1 MSPKSVRKIALEILL
16 SWEERK
22 SDVSSLLD
30 RAIREEQIQD
40 VDKALLTELVYGV
53 LRWRGRLDYIIKM
66 FVRTP
71 TPVGLRHSRQN
82 LDDVTLNILRLGA
95 YQLIITDKIPP
106 YAAINESVE
115 LAKSHPGRKKFV
127 NAVLRAIQRSTHPY
141 LSEEGTEIK
150 YPNFLVKKFDQK
162 KDPNFLVKKFDQK
175 KDPNF
180 LVKKFANKDEN
191 PIQYLSLRY
200 SYHEWMVKRW
210 IKQHGFDWTAAFCE
224 ASNQVAPLCV
234 RTNTLRTNRDALAEL
249 LKQEGVEVSYS
260 VIVPEGLRLKKYPTL
275 NQLAAYK
282 RGWFSVQDESSML
295 TSYILDP
302 QPEEF
307 IIDVC
312 AAPGGKTTHIAQMM
326 QNRGNIIAFDIS
338 ESKLALIKENCQ
350 RLKVDIVT
358 PMKFDASA
366 IYEPFINKAD
376 RVLAD
381 VPCSNLGILRR
392 HPEIRW
398 RKTESQI
405 IALAELQYKILKSA
419 STYLKPNGIL
429 VYSTC
434 STEPEENEQVVM
446 RFLSEHPNFE
456 IENVA
461 PFLPP
466 LSPPSTEGWGGNGRR
481 SENLV
486 SEAGYMQTYPHL
498 RCVARNEATSE
509 AISMDGFFV
518 ARMRRI

>member
-1 MSPKSVRKIALEILL
+1 MNPKSVRKIALEILL

-40 VDKALLTELVYGV
+40 IDKALLTELVYGV

-66 FVRTP
+66 FV
-71 TPVGLRHSRQN
+71 HSRHN

-115 LAKSHPGRKKFV
+115 LAKPKCGRKNLV
-127 NAVLRAIQRSTHPY
+127 NAVLRASQRNQ
-141 LSEEGTEIK
+141 TEIE
-150 YPNFLVKKFDQK
+150 YP
-162 KDPNFLVKKFDQK
+162 
-175 KDPNF
+175 
-180 LVKKFANKDEN
+180 NKDEN

-200 SYHEWMVKRW
+200 SYPEWMVARW
-210 IKQHGFDWTAAFCE
+210 IKQHGVDWTAAFCE

-234 RTNTLRTNRDALAEL
+234 RTNTLLTNRDALAEL
-249 LKQEGVEVSYS
+249 LKQEGVEVDYS
-260 VIVPEGLRLKKYPTL
+260 VIVPEGLRLRKYPTL
-275 NQLAAYK
+275 TQLSAYK

-312 AAPGGKTTHIAQMM
+312 AAPGGKTTHIAQIM
-326 QNRGNIIAFDIS
+326 QNRGKIVAFDIS
-338 ESKLALIKENCQ
+338 ESKLSLIKENCQ
-350 RLKVDIVT
+350 RLGVEIVT
-358 PMKFDASA
+358 PMKVDASV
-366 IYEPFINKAD
+366 IHNPFINKAD

-405 IALAELQYKILKSA
+405 IALSELQYKILKSA
-419 STYLKPNGIL
+419 SNYLKPNGIL

-456 IENVA
+456 IENVV
-461 PFLPP
+461 PFLPIF
-466 LSPPSTEGWGGNGRR
+466 NGRR
-481 SENLV
+481 SENLE
-486 SEAGYMQTYPHL
+486 SETGYMQTYPHL
-498 RCVARNEATSE
+498 HD
-509 AISMDGFFV
+509 MDGFFV
-518 ARMRRI
+518 ARMKRSG